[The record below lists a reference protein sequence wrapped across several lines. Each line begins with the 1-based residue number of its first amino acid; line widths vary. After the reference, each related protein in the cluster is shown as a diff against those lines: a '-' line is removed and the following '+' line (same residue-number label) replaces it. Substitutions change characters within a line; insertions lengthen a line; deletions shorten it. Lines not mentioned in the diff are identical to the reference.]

1 MIIILALP
9 SVFSDLIT
17 FPENTIRFLLIS
29 IFSLIWILSNFKANI
44 NFPAKHVILLLSGY
58 YTLNILSS
66 FWSLNPADSIMESQR
81 IGTGIILILIFNSI
95 LKTEEK
101 YISFLKSYLLFISFL
116 IVSVSSDFLQL
127 EHYSFEALYD
137 VQSFFIHKNIL
148 ASFLFLSLS
157 LTSFSILKLKTKWKL
172 FSILISSLLL
182 LTLLLLFNRTTY
194 LAIAVTAFT
203 FIILKLKPRAKS
215 ITIVLTIFISFISF
229 YSYHSISKMNQS
241 NTITSTN
248 SISERLNVWENTIE
262 LIKEKPI
269 LGVGAGNWQ
278 YNFLKHSVS
287 DINKIVHNNTTFQK
301 PHNDFLWVLSELGI
315 IGILLFLLIVF
326 FIFKPALK
334 PILKKHNIELSLII
348 SFLIGLAVISFFS
361 FPKERLTHI
370 SLTVILI
377 SILLLRT
384 KSTLQL
390 KHDFIYKY
398 LILILLCFNLTISF
412 FVIKGQYYTKLLLY
426 EKQNNNPTAVINY
439 GEQALSI
446 YYTTDETSTPIS
458 SYIGWASLLVND
470 VSKLNYH
477 TQNAYSI
484 SPYDFEVLSNYAVV
498 LLKNKQLTEAKEM
511 LLQAYNINAHS
522 EQVLINLFILE
533 YNVGNYEKAYT
544 YLERIKNY
552 ERDYPM
558 ETKKIRNKL
567 LTN

>member
-9 SVFSDLIT
+9 SVFSNLIT

-44 NFPAKHVILLLSGY
+44 NFPVKHVILLLSSY

-137 VQSFFIHKNIL
+137 IQSFFIHKNIL

-194 LAIAVTAFT
+194 LALAVTAFL
-203 FIILKLKPRAKS
+203 FIILKLKPRARS
-215 ITIVLTIFISFISF
+215 IIIVLTIFIGFTSF
-229 YSYHSISKMNQS
+229 YSYHSITKVNQS
-241 NTITSTN
+241 NTITSTH
-248 SISERLNVWENTIE
+248 SINERLNVWENTIE

-287 DINKIVHNNTTFQK
+287 DINKIAHNNTTFQK

-334 PILKKHNIELSLII
+334 PILKEHNIELSLII

-370 SLTVILI
+370 SLTAILI

-398 LILILLCFNLTISF
+398 LILLLLCFNLTISF

-511 LLQAYNINAHS
+511 LLQAYNINPYS

-533 YNVGNYEKAYT
+533 YNIGHYQKAYN

-552 ERDYPM
+552 ENNYPM